1 MSLSKDGKIE
11 LINELKREEGFRA
24 NVYQC
29 SEGVDTIGYGFN
41 VKYLSKDELA
51 LNGGFIEPMSEE
63 VATKILEAKVSK
75 LIKSVD
81 EVYSWVDNLPEVVK
95 IGIYDMIYQ
104 LGIKGFG
111 SFVNTQ
117 KYIKLLDYS
126 KAIENI
132 KNSKWAKQTPRR
144 ANNLI
149 KRLERARDDY
159 KSFL

>member
-11 LINELKREEGFRA
+11 LINELKREEGFRGSI
-24 NVYQC
+24 YQC

-41 VKYLSKDELA
+41 VAYLTKDELA

-81 EVYSWVDNLPEVVK
+81 EVYSWIDNLPEVVK

-117 KYIKLLDYS
+117 KYLKLLDYP

-149 KRLERARDDY
+149 KRLERARG
-159 KSFL
+159 

>member
-1 MSLSKDGKIE
+1 MSLSKDGKLE

-24 NVYQC
+24 SIYQC

-41 VKYLSKDELA
+41 VKYLSKDELD

-63 VATKILEAKVSK
+63 VATQILNSKVKK

-81 EVYSWVDNLPEVVK
+81 EVYSWIDNLPEVVK

-117 KYIKLLDYS
+117 KYLKLLDYN

-149 KRLERARDDY
+149 KRLERAKR
-159 KSFL
+159 

>member
-1 MSLSKDGKIE
+1 MSLSKDGKLE
-11 LINELKREEGFRA
+11 LINELKREEGFRDR
-24 NVYQC
+24 VYQC

-63 VATKILEAKVSK
+63 VATQILNRKVKK
-75 LIKSVD
+75 LINSV
-81 EVYSWVDNLPEVVK
+81 EEIYSLIDNLPEVVK

-111 SFVNTQ
+111 SFVNAQ
-117 KYIKLLDYS
+117 KYLKLLDYP

-149 KRLERARDDY
+149 KRLERASR
-159 KSFL
+159 

>member
-1 MSLSKDGKIE
+1 MSLSKDGLNE
-11 LINELKREEGFRA
+11 LINELKREEGFRDR
-24 NVYQC
+24 VYQC
-29 SEGVDTIGYGFN
+29 TAGVDTIGYGFN
-41 VKYLSKDELA
+41 VAYLSKAELE
-51 LNGGFIEPMSEE
+51 LNDGVIEPMSEE
-63 VATKILEAKVSK
+63 VATQILNRKVKK

-81 EVYSWVDNLPEVVK
+81 EVYSWIDSLPEVVK

-117 KYIKLLDYS
+117 KYLKALDYP

-149 KRLERARDDY
+149 KRLERARG
-159 KSFL
+159 

>member
-1 MSLSKDGKIE
+1 MSLSKDGKLE
-11 LINELKREEGFRA
+11 LINELKREEGFRDR
-24 NVYQC
+24 VYQC

-41 VKYLSKDELA
+41 AKYLTKDELD

-63 VATKILEAKVSK
+63 VATQILNRKVKK

-81 EVYSWVDNLPEVVK
+81 EVYTWIDNLPEVVK

-117 KYIKLLDYS
+117 KYLKLLDYN

-149 KRLERARDDY
+149 KRLEKARG
-159 KSFL
+159 

>member
-1 MSLSKDGKIE
+1 MSLSKDGLNE

-24 NVYQC
+24 SIYQC

-41 VKYLSKDELA
+41 VAYLTKDEIA
-51 LNGGFIEPMSEE
+51 LNDGVIEPMSEE
-63 VATKILEAKVSK
+63 VATQILNRKVKK
-75 LIKSVD
+75 LIKAVD
-81 EVYSWVDNLPEVVK
+81 EVYSWIDSLPEVVK

-117 KYIKLLDYS
+117 KYLKLLDYS

-149 KRLERARDDY
+149 KRLERARG
-159 KSFL
+159 

>member
-11 LINELKREEGFRA
+11 LINELKREEGFRDR
-24 NVYQC
+24 VYQC

-41 VKYLSKDELA
+41 VKYLSKDELD

-63 VATKILEAKVSK
+63 VATKILESKVSK

-81 EVYSWVDNLPEVVK
+81 EVYSWIDNLPEVVK

-117 KYIKLLDYS
+117 KYLKLLDYP
-126 KAIENI
+126 KVIENI

-149 KRLERARDDY
+149 KRLERARG
-159 KSFL
+159 

>member
-1 MSLSKDGKIE
+1 MLSKVGLKE
-11 LINELKREEGFRA
+11 LIDELKVEEGFRA

-41 VKYLSKDELA
+41 VAYLTNGELA
-51 LNGGFIEPMSEE
+51 LNGGFVEPMSKE
-63 VATKILEAKVSK
+63 VATEILEIKVRK
-75 LIKSVD
+75 LIENVD
-81 EVYSWVDNLPEVVK
+81 KTHSWINDLPEMVR
-95 IGIYDMIYQ
+95 IGLYGMIYQ
-104 LGIKGFG
+104 LGIKGFD

-117 KYIKLLDYS
+117 KYLKALNYS

-149 KRLERARDDY
+149 KRLE
-159 KSFL
+159 KVQE

>member
-1 MSLSKDGKIE
+1 MSLSKDGLNE
-11 LINELKREEGFRA
+11 LINELKREEGFRDR
-24 NVYQC
+24 VYQC
-29 SEGVDTIGYGFN
+29 SLGVDTIGYGFN

-81 EVYSWVDNLPEVVK
+81 EVYSWIDNLPEVVK

-117 KYIKLLDYS
+117 KYLKSLDYS

>member
-1 MSLSKDGKIE
+1 MSLSKDGKLE

-24 NVYQC
+24 SIYQC

-41 VKYLSKDELA
+41 VKYLSKDELD

-63 VATKILEAKVSK
+63 VATKILESKVNK
-75 LIKSVD
+75 LIKAVD
-81 EVYSWVDNLPEVVK
+81 ESYSWIDNLPEVVK

-117 KYIKLLDYS
+117 KYLKLLDYP
-126 KAIENI
+126 KGIENI

-149 KRLERARDDY
+149 KRLERARV
-159 KSFL
+159 

>member
-1 MSLSKDGKIE
+1 MSLSKDGKLE

-24 NVYQC
+24 SIYQC
-29 SEGVDTIGYGFN
+29 SLGVDTIGYGFN
-41 VKYLSKDELA
+41 IAYLTKDELA

-63 VATKILEAKVSK
+63 VATKILESKVSK

-81 EVYSWVDNLPEVVK
+81 EVYSWIDNLPEVVK
-95 IGIYDMIYQ
+95 IGLYDMIYQ

-117 KYIKLLDYS
+117 KYLKALDYP

-149 KRLERARDDY
+149 KRLERARG
-159 KSFL
+159 

>member
-1 MSLSKDGKIE
+1 MSLSKDGKLE
-11 LINELKREEGFRA
+11 LINELKREEGFRDR
-24 NVYQC
+24 VYQC
-29 SEGVDTIGYGFN
+29 SIGVDTIGYGFN
-41 VKYLSKDELA
+41 VKYLSKDELD
-51 LNGGFIEPMSEE
+51 LNGGFIEPMNEE
-63 VATKILEAKVSK
+63 VATQILDSKVNK

-81 EVYSWVDNLPEVVK
+81 EVYSWIDNLPEAVK

-117 KYIKLLDYS
+117 KYLKLLDYN

-149 KRLERARDDY
+149 KRLERARG
-159 KSFL
+159 

>member
-1 MSLSKDGKIE
+1 MSLSKDGKLE
-11 LINELKREEGFRA
+11 LINELKREEGFRDR
-24 NVYQC
+24 VYQC

-41 VKYLSKDELA
+41 VKYLSKDELD

-63 VATKILEAKVSK
+63 IATKILEAKVSK

-81 EVYSWVDNLPEVVK
+81 EVYSWIDNLPEVVK

-117 KYIKLLDYS
+117 KYLKLLDYN

-149 KRLERARDDY
+149 KRLERARG
-159 KSFL
+159 

>member
-1 MSLSKDGKIE
+1 MSLSKDGKLE
-11 LINELKREEGFRA
+11 LINELKREEGFRDR
-24 NVYQC
+24 VYQC

-41 VKYLSKDELA
+41 VKYLSKDELD
-51 LNGGFIEPMSEE
+51 LNDGFIEPMSEE
-63 VATKILEAKVSK
+63 IATKILEAKVSK
-75 LIKSVD
+75 LIKAVD
-81 EVYSWVDNLPEVVK
+81 EVYSWIDNLPEVVK

-117 KYIKLLDYS
+117 KYLKALDYN

-149 KRLERARDDY
+149 KRLERAR
-159 KSFL
+159 

>member
-1 MSLSKDGKIE
+1 MSLSKDGKLE
-11 LINELKREEGFRA
+11 LINELKREEGFRDR
-24 NVYQC
+24 VYQC

-63 VATKILEAKVSK
+63 IATKILESKVKK

-81 EVYSWVDNLPEVVK
+81 EVYSWIDSLPEVVK

-117 KYIKLLDYS
+117 KYLKLLDYP

-149 KRLERARDDY
+149 KRLERARG
-159 KSFL
+159 

>member
-11 LINELKREEGFRA
+11 LINELKIEEGFRA

-63 VATKILEAKVSK
+63 VATKILESKVSK

-81 EVYSWVDNLPEVVK
+81 EVYSWIDNLPEVVK

-117 KYIKLLDYS
+117 KYLKALDYP

-149 KRLERARDDY
+149 KRLERARG
-159 KSFL
+159 

>member
-1 MSLSKDGKIE
+1 MSLSKDGLNE
-11 LINELKREEGFRA
+11 LINELKREEGFRDR
-24 NVYQC
+24 VYQC

-41 VKYLSKDELA
+41 VKYLSKDELD

-81 EVYSWVDNLPEVVK
+81 EVYSWIDNLPEVVK

-117 KYIKLLDYS
+117 KYLKLLDYN

-149 KRLERARDDY
+149 KRLERARG
-159 KSFL
+159 

>member
-1 MSLSKDGKIE
+1 MSLSKDGKLE
-11 LINELKREEGFRA
+11 LINELKREEGFRDR
-24 NVYQC
+24 VYQY

-41 VKYLSKDELA
+41 EKYLSKDELD

-63 VATKILEAKVSK
+63 VATQILNRKVKK

-81 EVYSWVDNLPEVVK
+81 EVYSWIDNLPEVVK

-117 KYIKLLDYS
+117 KYLKALDYN

-149 KRLERARDDY
+149 KRLERARV
-159 KSFL
+159 

>member
-1 MSLSKDGKIE
+1 MSLSKDGLNE
-11 LINELKREEGFRA
+11 LINELKREEGFRDR
-24 NVYQC
+24 VYQC

-41 VKYLSKDELA
+41 VAYLSKAELE
-51 LNGGFIEPMSEE
+51 LNDGVIEPMSEE
-63 VATKILEAKVSK
+63 VATQILNRKVKK

-81 EVYSWVDNLPEVVK
+81 EVYSWIDNLPEVVK

-117 KYIKLLDYS
+117 KYLKLLDYP

-149 KRLERARDDY
+149 KRLERARG
-159 KSFL
+159 

>member
-1 MSLSKDGKIE
+1 MSLSKDGKLE

-24 NVYQC
+24 NIYQC

-63 VATKILEAKVSK
+63 VATQILNRKVKK
-75 LIKSVD
+75 LIKAVD
-81 EVYSWVDNLPEVVK
+81 EVYSWIDNLPEVVK

-117 KYIKLLDYS
+117 KYLKLLDYP

-149 KRLERARDDY
+149 KRLERARG
-159 KSFL
+159 

>member
-24 NVYQC
+24 SIYQC

-41 VKYLSKDELA
+41 VSYLTKDDLA

-63 VATKILEAKVSK
+63 VATQILNRKVKK

-81 EVYSWVDNLPEVVK
+81 EVYSWIDNLPEVVK

-117 KYIKLLDYS
+117 KYLKLLDYP

-149 KRLERARDDY
+149 KRLERARG
-159 KSFL
+159 

>member
-1 MSLSKDGKIE
+1 MDKVVIE
-11 LINELKREEGFRA
+11 VPQGQ
-24 NVYQC
+24 V
-29 SEGVDTIGYGFN
+29 
-41 VKYLSKDELA
+41 
-51 LNGGFIEPMSEE
+51 
-63 VATKILEAKVSK
+63 AKVNKQADGNVLVTFENVEHWK

-81 EVYSWVDNLPEVVK
+81 EVYSWIDNLPEVVK

-117 KYIKLLDYS
+117 KYLKLLDYN

-149 KRLERARDDY
+149 KRLERARV
-159 KSFL
+159 

>member
-1 MSLSKDGKIE
+1 MSLSKDGKLE
-11 LINELKREEGFRA
+11 LINELKREEGFRDR
-24 NVYQC
+24 VYQC

-41 VKYLSKDELA
+41 VKYLSKDELD

-63 VATKILEAKVSK
+63 VATKILESKVSK

-81 EVYSWVDNLPEVVK
+81 EVYSWIDNLPEVVK

-117 KYIKLLDYS
+117 KYLKALDYP

-149 KRLERARDDY
+149 KRLERTRG
-159 KSFL
+159 

>member
-1 MSLSKDGKIE
+1 MSLSKDGKLE
-11 LINELKREEGFRA
+11 LINELKREEGFKDRI
-24 NVYQC
+24 YQC

-41 VKYLSKDELA
+41 VKYLTDDELD

-81 EVYSWVDNLPEVVK
+81 EVYSWIDSLPEVVK

-117 KYIKLLDYS
+117 KYLKLLDYN

-149 KRLERARDDY
+149 KRLERAR
-159 KSFL
+159 

>member
-1 MSLSKDGKIE
+1 MSLSKDAKLE
-11 LINELKREEGFRA
+11 LINELKREEGFRDR
-24 NVYQC
+24 VYQC

-41 VKYLSKDELA
+41 VKYLSKDELD

-75 LIKSVD
+75 LIKAVD
-81 EVYSWVDNLPEVVK
+81 EVYSWIDNLPEVVK

-117 KYIKLLDYS
+117 KYLKALDYN

-149 KRLERARDDY
+149 KRLERVR
-159 KSFL
+159 

>member
-1 MSLSKDGKIE
+1 MSLSKDGKLE
-11 LINELKREEGFRA
+11 LINELKREEGFRDR
-24 NVYQC
+24 VYQC

-41 VKYLSKDELA
+41 VKYLTDDELD

-81 EVYSWVDNLPEVVK
+81 EVYSWIDSLPEVVK

-117 KYIKLLDYS
+117 KYLKLLDYN

-149 KRLERARDDY
+149 KRLERAR
-159 KSFL
+159 

>member
-1 MSLSKDGKIE
+1 MSLSKDGLNE
-11 LINELKREEGFRA
+11 LINELKREEGFRDR
-24 NVYQC
+24 VYQC
-29 SEGVDTIGYGFN
+29 TAGVDTIGYGFN
-41 VKYLSKDELA
+41 VAYLTKDEIA
-51 LNGGFIEPMSEE
+51 LNDGVIEPMSEE
-63 VATKILEAKVSK
+63 VATQILNRKVKK

-81 EVYSWVDNLPEVVK
+81 EIYSWIDNLPEVVK

-117 KYIKLLDYS
+117 KYLKLLDYS

-149 KRLERARDDY
+149 KRLERARG
-159 KSFL
+159 

>member
-1 MSLSKDGKIE
+1 MSLSKDGKLE
-11 LINELKREEGFRA
+11 LINELKREEGFRDR
-24 NVYQC
+24 VYQC

-41 VKYLSKDELA
+41 VKYLSKDELD

-63 VATKILEAKVSK
+63 VATKILESKVSK

-81 EVYSWVDNLPEVVK
+81 EVYSWIDNLPEVVK

-117 KYIKLLDYS
+117 KYLKALDYP

-149 KRLERARDDY
+149 KRLERARG
-159 KSFL
+159 

>member
-1 MSLSKDGKIE
+1 MSLSKDGKLE
-11 LINELKREEGFRA
+11 LINELKREEGFRDR
-24 NVYQC
+24 VYQC

-41 VKYLSKDELA
+41 VKYLSKDDLA
-51 LNGGFIEPMSEE
+51 LNGGFIEPMSED

-81 EVYSWVDNLPEVVK
+81 EVYSWIDNLPEVVK

-117 KYIKLLDYS
+117 KYLKLLDYP

-149 KRLERARDDY
+149 KRLEKARR
-159 KSFL
+159 

>member
-1 MSLSKDGKIE
+1 MSLSKDGLNE
-11 LINELKREEGFRA
+11 LINELKREEGFRDSI
-24 NVYQC
+24 YQC

-41 VKYLSKDELA
+41 VKYLSKDELD

-63 VATKILEAKVSK
+63 VATQILNRKVKK

-81 EVYSWVDNLPEVVK
+81 EVYSWIDNLPEVVK

-117 KYIKLLDYS
+117 KYLKLLDYN

-149 KRLERARDDY
+149 KRLERAKR
-159 KSFL
+159 

>member
-1 MSLSKDGKIE
+1 MSLSKDGKLE
-11 LINELKREEGFRA
+11 LINELKREEGFRDR
-24 NVYQC
+24 VYQC

-41 VKYLSKDELA
+41 VKYLTDDDLA

-63 VATKILEAKVSK
+63 VATQILNRKVKK

-81 EVYSWVDNLPEVVK
+81 EIYSWIDNLPEVVK

-117 KYIKLLDYS
+117 KYLKLLDYN

-149 KRLERARDDY
+149 KRLERARG
-159 KSFL
+159 

>member
-1 MSLSKDGKIE
+1 MSLSKDGLNE

-81 EVYSWVDNLPEVVK
+81 EVYSWIDNLPEVVK

-117 KYIKLLDYS
+117 KYLKTLDYP

-149 KRLERARDDY
+149 KRLERVQR
-159 KSFL
+159 

>member
-1 MSLSKDGKIE
+1 MSLSKDGKLE

-24 NVYQC
+24 SIYQC

-41 VKYLSKDELA
+41 VKYLSKDELD

-63 VATKILEAKVSK
+63 VATKILEAKVTK

-81 EVYSWVDNLPEVVK
+81 EIYSWIDNLPEVVK

-117 KYIKLLDYS
+117 KYLKALDYN

-132 KNSKWAKQTPRR
+132 KNTKWAKQTTRR

-149 KRLERARDDY
+149 KRLERARV
-159 KSFL
+159 

>member
-1 MSLSKDGKIE
+1 MSLSKDGLNE
-11 LINELKREEGFRA
+11 LINELKREEGFRDR
-24 NVYQC
+24 VYQC

-41 VKYLSKDELA
+41 VAYLSKAELE
-51 LNGGFIEPMSEE
+51 LNDGVIEPMSEE
-63 VATKILEAKVSK
+63 VATQILNRKVKK

-81 EVYSWVDNLPEVVK
+81 EVYSWIDSLPEVVK

-117 KYIKLLDYS
+117 KYLKLLDYS

-149 KRLERARDDY
+149 KRLERARG
-159 KSFL
+159 

>member
-11 LINELKREEGFRA
+11 LINELKREEGFRDR
-24 NVYQC
+24 VYQC
-29 SEGVDTIGYGFN
+29 TAGVDTIGYGFN
-41 VKYLSKDELA
+41 VAYLSKAELE
-51 LNGGFIEPMSEE
+51 LNDGVIEPMSEE
-63 VATKILEAKVSK
+63 VATQILNRKVKK

-81 EVYSWVDNLPEVVK
+81 EVYSWIDNLPEVVK

-117 KYIKLLDYS
+117 KYLKLLDYS

-149 KRLERARDDY
+149 KKLERA
-159 KSFL
+159 KG

>member
-1 MSLSKDGKIE
+1 MSLSKDGKLE

-24 NVYQC
+24 SIYQC

-41 VKYLSKDELA
+41 VKYLSKDELD

-63 VATKILEAKVSK
+63 VATQILNRKVKK

-81 EVYSWVDNLPEVVK
+81 EVYSWIDNLPEVVK

-117 KYIKLLDYS
+117 KYLKALDYN

-149 KRLERARDDY
+149 KRLERAKR
-159 KSFL
+159 

>member
-1 MSLSKDGKIE
+1 MSLSKDGKLE
-11 LINELKREEGFRA
+11 LINELKREEGFRDR
-24 NVYQC
+24 VYQC

-41 VKYLSKDELA
+41 AKYLSKDELA
-51 LNGGFIEPMSEE
+51 LNGGFIEPMGEE

-81 EVYSWVDNLPEVVK
+81 EVYSWIDNLPEVVK

-117 KYIKLLDYS
+117 KYLKLLDYP

-149 KRLERARDDY
+149 KRLERVRG
-159 KSFL
+159 

>member
-1 MSLSKDGKIE
+1 MSLSKDG
-11 LINELKREEGFRA
+11 LNELLEELKKEEGFRA
-24 NVYQC
+24 NIYQC
-29 SEGVDTIGYGFN
+29 TAGVDTIGYGFN
-41 VKYLSKDELA
+41 VAYLSQKELE
-51 LNGGFIEPMSEE
+51 LNGGVIEPMSKE
-63 VATKILEAKVSK
+63 VATEILELKVKK

-81 EVYSWVDNLPEVVK
+81 AIYSWIDNLPEVVK

-104 LGIKGFG
+104 LGAKGFG

-117 KYIKLLDYS
+117 KYLRALDYD

-149 KRLERARDDY
+149 KRLQRARNDY